1 MYYYLAVFAGKAVLL
16 KSATIQATNHPDII
30 ELSEQCYLFMK
41 EKAEIEEFNA
51 DLTFLV
57 G

>member
-1 MYYYLAVFAGKAVLL
+1 
-16 KSATIQATNHPDII
+16 
-30 ELSEQCYLFMK
+30 LSEQCYLFMK

-57 G
+57 GWLKNIEILPIILWWVDFCVIS